1 MNCNQVL
8 DHLPLYA
15 IGALSD
21 KGAQLDEPLE
31 EHLRACQSCQQ
42 ELDELTAAATLL
54 TENLLTE
61 SVTPGVLRPQVKLA
75 LLERIDSE
83 SLSPSVS
90 IAQDLPD
97 QSLVAKQSWR
107 TYMPYI
113 AATLCAVAVGFL
125 AARSADQPNFNPKFN
140 GPTDQGISTWQQRI
154 AAAEQAFGTPRIQL
168 ARLAAD
174 SGGKGLAVAVFCDGL
189 SGEYHVLVSNATPP
203 SPGRQL
209 WLWIFDP
216 QGVRLSHGPAE
227 YLGQGHAAAIVK
239 LPVSGKSLPERVAK
253 VILTEEPPGEH
264 TAPSGPMVGQSSES
278 ETLQ

>member
-21 KGAQLDEPLE
+21 ESAQLEEPLE
-31 EHLRACQSCQQ
+31 GHLKACPSCQQ
-42 ELDELTAAATLL
+42 ELDELTAAAS
-54 TENLLTE
+54 LLTE

-75 LLERIDSE
+75 LFERIESE

-90 IAQDLPD
+90 ITQDLPD
-97 QSLVAKQSWR
+97 PSFVAKQSWR

-113 AATLCAVAVGFL
+113 AATLCAVAVGFW
-125 AARSADQPNFNPKFN
+125 AARSADQPNYNPKFN

-154 AAAEQAFGTPRIQL
+154 AAAEQALGTPRIQL

-174 SGGKGLAVAVFCDGL
+174 AGGKGLAVAVFYDGL
-189 SGEYHVLVSNATPP
+189 SGEYHVLISNATPP
-203 SPGRQL
+203 SPEQQL

-216 QGVRLSHGPAE
+216 QGVRLSHGPVE
-227 YLGQGHAAAIVK
+227 YLGQGHAAGIVK
-239 LPVSGKSLPERVAK
+239 VPVSSKSLPERVAK
-253 VILTEEPPGEH
+253 VILTEEPPGKH
-264 TAPSGPMVGQSSES
+264 MAPSGPVVGQSSES
-278 ETLQ
+278 KTSQ